1 MRNSGDNMKA
11 EVVDGWPK
19 DNRIRIVIS
28 DTNASQVNSIRRAIL
43 ADVPKMAIT
52 KVRFEQGVTQDNQ
65 GEVIESVNVL
75 PDEVLA
81 HRLAM
86 VPVPTYLDEFVFPE
100 DDPNNENV
108 PEDQWGSP
116 LSQIIYHLSIRGPN
130 SDSDDDFKTVYAG
143 DLNVLGETK
152 LQIRD
157 EHKRIPLTILAKGQY
172 LELYAYATLGR
183 GKQHTKWCPAAAV
196 TFQPRQ
202 KAILSKPKKANTLF
216 DLNLTSKSGRDINSK
231 LFTNKECVDVDA
243 VLDLERALHQVGPG
257 TGRDADFDDAIVLE
271 DIEGEYVFS
280 FESDGSLTPEEV
292 FNRACDELV
301 ARFDKIDN
309 EVDSAFA

>member
-1 MRNSGDNMKA
+1 MKA
-11 EVVDGWPK
+11 KVVEGWPK
-19 DNRIRIVIS
+19 DNKIRIVLS
-28 DTNASQVNSIRRAIL
+28 DTNAAQVNSLRRAIL
-43 ADVPKMAIT
+43 ADVPKMAVT
-52 KVRFEQGVTQDNQ
+52 KVRFEQGVTQDNK

-86 VPVPTYLDEFVFPE
+86 VPVPTFLEEFVFPE
-100 DDPNNENV
+100 DDPNNENL

-130 SDSDDDFKTVYAG
+130 SDSADEVKTVYAG

-152 LQIRD
+152 LQIKE
-157 EHKRIPLTILAKGQY
+157 EHSRIPLTILSKGQY

-183 GKQHTKWCPAAAV
+183 GRDHAKWCPAAAV

-202 KAILSKPKKANTLF
+202 KAVLVKPKKANVLF
-216 DLNLTSKSGRDINSK
+216 DLNLTSRSGRAINSK
-231 LFTNKECVDVDA
+231 LFTNKECTDVDS
-243 VLDLERALHQVGPG
+243 VLDLERALQQVGYG
-257 TGRDADFDDAIVLE
+257 TGREDDFDNAIVME

-280 FESDGSLTPEEV
+280 FESDGSMPAEEI
-292 FNRACDELV
+292 FNRACEELV
-301 ARFDKIDN
+301 SRFEKITGEIDA
-309 EVDSAFA
+309 AFA

>member
-1 MRNSGDNMKA
+1 MKA
-11 EVVDGWPK
+11 QIVEGWPK
-19 DNRIRIVIS
+19 NNNIRIILS
-28 DTNASQVNSIRRAIL
+28 DTNAAQVNSLRRAII

-86 VPVPTYLDEFVFPE
+86 VPVPTFLDKFVFPE
-100 DDPNNENV
+100 DDPNKENL

-116 LSQIIYHLSIRGPN
+116 WSQIIYHLSIRGPN
-130 SDSDDDFKTVYAG
+130 SDSDEEFKTVYAG

-152 LQIRD
+152 LQISE
-157 EHKRIPLTILAKGQY
+157 EHKRIPLTILSKGQY

-183 GKQHTKWCPAAAV
+183 GRDHAKWCPAAAV

-202 KAILSKPKKANTLF
+202 KAILAKPKKANTLF
-216 DLNLTSKSGRDINSK
+216 DLDLTSKSGRAINSK
-231 LFTNKECVDVDA
+231 LFKNKECTDVDS
-243 VLDLERALHQVGPG
+243 VLDIERALHQVGYG
-257 TGRDADFDDAIVLE
+257 TGREEAFDNAIVLE

-280 FESDGSLTPEEV
+280 FESDGSLSPEQI
-292 FNRACDELV
+292 FNQACDELV
-301 ARFDKIDN
+301 SRFNKITGEIDI
-309 EVDSAFA
+309 ALA

>member
-1 MRNSGDNMKA
+1 MKA
-11 EVVDGWPK
+11 EVVEGWPK
-19 DNRIRIVIS
+19 DNKIRIVLS
-28 DTNASQVNSIRRAIL
+28 DTNAAQVNSLRRAIL

-52 KVRFEQGVTQDNQ
+52 KVRFEQGVTQDNK

-86 VPVPTYLDEFVFPE
+86 VPVPTFLEEFVFPE
-100 DDPNNENV
+100 DDPNNENL

-130 SDSDDDFKTVYAG
+130 SDSADEVKTVYAG

-152 LQIRD
+152 LQIKE
-157 EHKRIPLTILAKGQY
+157 EHSRIPLTILSKGQY

-183 GKQHTKWCPAAAV
+183 GRDHAKWCPAAAV

-202 KAILSKPKKANTLF
+202 KAVLVKPKKANVLF
-216 DLNLTSKSGRDINSK
+216 DLNLTSRSGREINSK
-231 LFTNKECVDVDA
+231 LFTNKECTDVDS
-243 VLDLERALHQVGPG
+243 VLDLERALQQVGYG
-257 TGRDADFDDAIVLE
+257 TGREDDFDNAIVME

-280 FESDGSLTPEEV
+280 FESDGSMPAEEI
-292 FNRACDELV
+292 FNRACEELV
-301 ARFDKIDN
+301 SRFEKITGEIDA
-309 EVDSAFA
+309 AFA

>member
-1 MRNSGDNMKA
+1 MKA
-11 EVVDGWPK
+11 QVVEGWPK
-19 DNRIRIVIS
+19 GNKIRILLS
-28 DTNASQVNSIRRAIL
+28 DTNAAQVNSLRRAIM

-86 VPVPTYLDEFVFPE
+86 VPVPTFPEEFVFPE
-100 DDPNNENV
+100 DDPNNENL

-130 SDSDDDFKTVYAG
+130 PESEDIFKTVYAG

-157 EHKRIPLTILAKGQY
+157 EHKKIPLTILSKGQY

-183 GKQHTKWCPAAAV
+183 GREHAKWCPAAAV

-202 KAILSKPKKANTLF
+202 KATLSKPKKANALF
-216 DLNLTSKSGRDINSK
+216 DLDLTSKSGRAINSK
-231 LFTNKECVDVDA
+231 LFKNKECTDVDS
-243 VLDLERALHQVGPG
+243 VLDLERALHQVGYG
-257 TGRDADFDDAIVLE
+257 TGRDEAFDNAITLE
-271 DIEGEYVFS
+271 DVEGEYVFS
-280 FESDGSLTPEEV
+280 FESDGALAPEEI
-292 FNRACDELV
+292 FNQACSELV
-301 ARFDKIDN
+301 SRFEKITGEIDI
-309 EVDSAFA
+309 ALA

>member
-1 MRNSGDNMKA
+1 MKA
-11 EVVDGWPK
+11 EIVEGWPK
-19 DNRIRIVIS
+19 NNRIRIVLS
-28 DTNASQVNSIRRAIL
+28 DTNAAQVNSLRRAIL

-52 KVRFEQGVTQDNQ
+52 KVRFEQGVTQDNK

-86 VPVPTYLDEFVFPE
+86 VPVPTFLEEFVFPA
-100 DDPNNENV
+100 DDPNNENL

-130 SDSDDDFKTVYAG
+130 SDSSDEFKTVYAG

-152 LQIRD
+152 LQIKE
-157 EHKRIPLTILAKGQY
+157 EHSRIPLTLLSKGQY

-183 GKQHTKWCPAAAV
+183 GRDHAKWCPAAAV

-202 KAILSKPKKANTLF
+202 KAVLSKPKKANVLF
-216 DLNLTSKSGRDINSK
+216 DLNLTSKSGRKIDSK
-231 LFTNKECVDVDA
+231 MFTNKECTDVNA
-243 VLDLERALHQVGPG
+243 VMDLERALQQVGYG
-257 TGRDADFDDAIVLE
+257 TGREADFDDAITME

-280 FESDGSLTPEEV
+280 FESDGSMSPEEI
-292 FNRACDELV
+292 FNRACTELV
-301 ARFDKIDN
+301 SRFEKITGEID
-309 EVDSAFA
+309 AALA

>member
-1 MRNSGDNMKA
+1 LSK
-11 EVVDGWPK
+11 
-19 DNRIRIVIS
+19 
-28 DTNASQVNSIRRAIL
+28 TNAAQVNSLRRAIL

-86 VPVPTYLDEFVFPE
+86 IPVPTFLDEFKFPE
-100 DDPNNENV
+100 DDPNNENL

-130 SDSDDDFKTVYAG
+130 SDSDEQFKTVYAG

-152 LQIRD
+152 LQIKED
-157 EHKRIPLTILAKGQY
+157 HARIPLTILSSGQY

-183 GKQHTKWCPAAAV
+183 GREHAKWCPAAAV

-202 KAILSKPKKANTLF
+202 KAVLSKPKKAKVLF
-216 DLNLTSKSGRDINSK
+216 DLDLTSKSGRAINSK
-231 LFTNKECVDVDA
+231 LFTNKECSDVDS
-243 VLDLERALHQVGPG
+243 VLDLERAMHQIGYG
-257 TGRDADFDDAIVLE
+257 TGRDEAFDNAIVME
-271 DIEGEYVFS
+271 DMDGEYIFS
-280 FESDGSLTPEEV
+280 FESDGSLSPEEI
-292 FNRACDELV
+292 FNAACAELV
-301 ARFDKIDN
+301 SRFEKITGEIDG
-309 EVDSAFA
+309 ALA

>member
-1 MRNSGDNMKA
+1 MKA
-11 EVVDGWPK
+11 EVVEGWPK
-19 DNRIRIVIS
+19 DNKIRIVLS
-28 DTNASQVNSIRRAIL
+28 DTNAAQVNSLRRAII

-52 KVRFEQGVTQDNQ
+52 KVRFEQGVTQDNK

-86 VPVPTYLDEFVFPE
+86 VPVPTFLEEFVFPE
-100 DDPNNENV
+100 DDPNNENL

-130 SDSDDDFKTVYAG
+130 SDSADEVKTVYAG
-143 DLNVLGETK
+143 DLYVLGETK
-152 LQIRD
+152 LQIKE
-157 EHKRIPLTILAKGQY
+157 EHSRIPLTILSKGQY

-183 GKQHTKWCPAAAV
+183 GRDHAKWCPAAAV

-202 KAILSKPKKANTLF
+202 KAVLAKPKKANVLF
-216 DLNLTSKSGRDINSK
+216 DLNLTSRSGREINSK
-231 LFTNKECVDVDA
+231 LFTNKECTDVDS
-243 VLDLERALHQVGPG
+243 VLDLERALQQVGYG
-257 TGRDADFDDAIVLE
+257 TGREDDFDNAIVME

-280 FESDGSLTPEEV
+280 FESDGSMPAEEI
-292 FNRACDELV
+292 FNKACEELV
-301 ARFDKIDN
+301 SRFEKITGEIDA
-309 EVDSAFA
+309 AFA

>member
-1 MRNSGDNMKA
+1 MKA
-11 EVVDGWPK
+11 QIVEGWPK
-19 DNRIRIVIS
+19 NNNIRIVLS
-28 DTNASQVNSIRRAIL
+28 DTNAAQVNSLRRAIM

-65 GEVIESVNVL
+65 GDVIESVNVL

-86 VPVPTYLDEFVFPE
+86 VPVPTFLDEFVFPE
-100 DDPNNENV
+100 DDPNNENL

-130 SDSDDDFKTVYAG
+130 SDSDEEFKTVYAG

-152 LQIRD
+152 LQISD
-157 EHKRIPLTILAKGQY
+157 EHKRIPLTILSKGQY

-183 GKQHTKWCPAAAV
+183 GRDHAKWCPAAAV

-202 KAILSKPKKANTLF
+202 KAILVKPKKANTLF
-216 DLNLTSKSGRDINSK
+216 DLDLTSKSGRAINSK
-231 LFTNKECVDVDA
+231 LFKNKECTDVDS
-243 VLDLERALHQVGPG
+243 VLDLERALHQVGYG
-257 TGRDADFDDAIVLE
+257 TGREDAFDSAITME

-280 FESDGSLTPEEV
+280 FESDGALSPEQI
-292 FNRACDELV
+292 FNQACEELV
-301 ARFDKIDN
+301 SRFDKITGEIDT
-309 EVDSAFA
+309 AFA

>member
-1 MRNSGDNMKA
+1 MKA

-19 DNRIRIVIS
+19 DNKIRIVLS
-28 DTNASQVNSIRRAIL
+28 DTNAAQVNSLRRAIL

-52 KVRFEQGVTQDNQ
+52 KVRFEQGVTQDNK

-86 VPVPTYLDEFVFPE
+86 VPVPTFLEEFVFPE
-100 DDPNNENV
+100 DDPNNENL

-130 SDSDDDFKTVYAG
+130 SDSADEVKTVYAG

-152 LQIRD
+152 LQIKE
-157 EHKRIPLTILAKGQY
+157 EHSKIPLTILSKGQY

-183 GKQHTKWCPAAAV
+183 GRDHAKWCPAAAV

-202 KAILSKPKKANTLF
+202 KAVLAKPKKANVLF
-216 DLNLTSKSGRDINSK
+216 DLNLTSRSGRAINSK
-231 LFTNKECVDVDA
+231 LFTNKECTDVDS
-243 VLDLERALHQVGPG
+243 VLDLERALQQVGYG
-257 TGRDADFDDAIVLE
+257 TGREDDFDNAIVME

-280 FESDGSLTPEEV
+280 FESDGSMPAEEI
-292 FNRACDELV
+292 FNRACEELV
-301 ARFDKIDN
+301 SRFEKITGEIDA
-309 EVDSAFA
+309 AFA

>member
-1 MRNSGDNMKA
+1 MKA
-11 EVVDGWPK
+11 QVVDGWPK
-19 DNRIRIVIS
+19 DNKIRIILS
-28 DTNASQVNSIRRAIL
+28 ETNAAQVNSLRRAIL

-86 VPVPTYLDEFVFPE
+86 VPVPTFLEEFVFPE
-100 DDPNNENV
+100 DDPNNENL

-116 LSQIIYHLSIRGPN
+116 LSQIIYHLSIRGP
-130 SDSDDDFKTVYAG
+130 SSDDEEDFKTVYAG

-152 LQIRD
+152 LQIKD
-157 EHKRIPLTILAKGQY
+157 EHKRIPLTILSKGQY

-183 GKQHTKWCPAAAV
+183 GRDHAKWCPAAAV

-202 KAILSKPKKANTLF
+202 KATLAKPKKAKVLF
-216 DLNLTSKSGRDINSK
+216 DLNLTSKSGRAINSK
-231 LFTNKECVDVDA
+231 MFTNKECTDVDA
-243 VLDLERALHQVGPG
+243 VLDLERALHQVGYG
-257 TGRDADFDDAIVLE
+257 TGRDEAFDNAIVME

-280 FESDGSLTPEEV
+280 FESDGSLPAEEI
-292 FNRACDELV
+292 FNKACAELV
-301 ARFDKIDN
+301 SRFEKITS
-309 EVDSAFA
+309 EVDAALA

>member
-1 MRNSGDNMKA
+1 MKA
-11 EVVDGWPK
+11 EVVEGWPK
-19 DNRIRIVIS
+19 DNKIRIVLS
-28 DTNASQVNSIRRAIL
+28 DTNAAQVNSLRRAIL

-52 KVRFEQGVTQDNQ
+52 KVRFEQGVTQDNK

-86 VPVPTYLDEFVFPE
+86 VPVPTFLEEFVFPE
-100 DDPNNENV
+100 DDPNNENL

-116 LSQIIYHLSIRGPN
+116 LSQISDHLSSRGPN
-130 SDSDDDFKTVYAG
+130 SYSDDEVKTVYAG

-152 LQIRD
+152 LQIKE
-157 EHKRIPLTILAKGQY
+157 EHSRIPLTILSKGQY

-183 GKQHTKWCPAAAV
+183 GRDHAKWCPAAAV

-202 KAILSKPKKANTLF
+202 KAVLAKPKKANVLF
-216 DLNLTSKSGRDINSK
+216 DLNLTSRSGREINSK
-231 LFTNKECVDVDA
+231 LFTNKECTDVDS
-243 VLDLERALHQVGPG
+243 VLDLERALQQVGYG
-257 TGRDADFDDAIVLE
+257 TGREDDFDNAIVME

-280 FESDGSLTPEEV
+280 FESDGSMPAEEI
-292 FNRACDELV
+292 FNRACEELV
-301 ARFDKIDN
+301 SRFEKITGEIDA
-309 EVDSAFA
+309 AFA

>member
-1 MRNSGDNMKA
+1 MKA
-11 EVVDGWPK
+11 EVVEGWPK
-19 DNRIRIVIS
+19 DNKIRIVLS
-28 DTNASQVNSIRRAIL
+28 DTNAAQVNSLRRAII

-52 KVRFEQGVTQDNQ
+52 KVRFEQGVTQDNK

-86 VPVPTYLDEFVFPE
+86 VPVPTFLEEFVFPE
-100 DDPNNENV
+100 DDPNNENL

-130 SDSDDDFKTVYAG
+130 SDSADEVKTVYAG

-152 LQIRD
+152 LQIKE
-157 EHKRIPLTILAKGQY
+157 EHSRIPLTILSKGQY

-183 GKQHTKWCPAAAV
+183 GRDHAKWCPAAAV

-202 KAILSKPKKANTLF
+202 KAVLAKPKKANVLF
-216 DLNLTSKSGRDINSK
+216 DLNLTSRSGREINSK
-231 LFTNKECVDVDA
+231 LFTNKECTDVDS
-243 VLDLERALHQVGPG
+243 VLDLERALQQVGYG
-257 TGRDADFDDAIVLE
+257 TGREDAFDNAIVME

-280 FESDGSLTPEEV
+280 FESDGSMPALEI
-292 FNRACDELV
+292 FNKACDELV
-301 ARFDKIDN
+301 SRFEKITGEIDA
-309 EVDSAFA
+309 AFA